1 MITKQLNEA
10 ALSPNTKLLTGIFNH
25 TIIGQAG
32 ASEAFTNVLEKYYS
46 GFYDRT
52 RPIGSMLFLGPTGT
66 GKTASVEAFVTG
78 LFGRPTQM
86 IKIDCAEFQ
95 HSHEISKLVGSPPGY
110 LGHRETHPFIN
121 SAKVL
126 SLRSEKFPFTVLMF
140 DEIEKANDAL
150 WNLLLGI
157 LDKGTLTLGTNEVVD
172 LTPTVIV
179 MTSNVGS
186 KEMALKVGEGSLGFQ
201 QPEISDIVSAD
212 LTDTA
217 KDAARRKFLPEFLN
231 RLDEIVVFST
241 LTEENLKEILALELG
256 KLKADIQSRSKAF
269 IHLDVSPSASKQIL
283 VEGYDKRYN
292 ARFLKRTIERRVSSP
307 VARIIASAQVD
318 DQDTIIVDYADGV
331 FKYYGGF

>member
-1 MITKQLNEA
+1 MVTKQLNET

-25 TIIGQAG
+25 TIIGQSG

-46 GFYDRT
+46 GFYDRS
-52 RPIGSMLFLGPTGT
+52 RPIGSLLFLGPTGT

-78 LFGRPTQM
+78 LFGKSTQM

-140 DEIEKANDAL
+140 DEIEKANDSL

-186 KEMALKVGEGSLGFQ
+186 KEMALKVGEGALGFQ
-201 QPEISDIVSAD
+201 QPDAGTELVELKDI
-212 LTDTA
+212 A

-231 RLDEIVVFST
+231 RLDEIVVFNT
-241 LTEENLKEILALELG
+241 LTEEHLKEILALELR
-256 KLKADIQSRSKAF
+256 KLKADIQARSRAF
-269 IHLDVSPSASKQIL
+269 VHLDVSPSASKQIL

-292 ARFLKRTIERRVSSP
+292 ARFLKRTIEKRVASP
-307 VARIIASAQVD
+307 VARIIASAQVN
-318 DQDTIIVDYADGV
+318 DQDTIIVDYADGI